1 MKQNN
6 IPVLDRQVSKKNS
19 YTKEN
24 YRKGYKIPIVSDTM
38 FATMIN
44 NYSRR
49 QYASLII
56 SEVLEVDYNEVYNT
70 IEFVKNKLDKEKANE
85 KGREV
90 DFVVKIKGEIIGIEM
105 NNNYS
110 KSSYE
115 RNISYTMDLY
125 KSEMKR
131 GTEYNYKKVTQINI
145 NNFTLGNNN
154 KTKEEYLLK
163 NEDDEILTD
172 KIKIVMV
179 TLPNIKK
186 KYYNNN
192 ELSRL
197 EKLMLV
203 FNENDEDK
211 LLSLSKGDR
220 IMVRRFGYNCIVGD

>member
-44 NYSRR
+44 NYSRK

>member
-44 NYSRR
+44 NYSRK

-163 NEDDEILTD
+163 NEEDEILTD
-172 KIKIVMV
+172 KIKII
-179 TLPNIKK
+179 TGQ
-186 KYYNNN
+186 NN
-192 ELSRL
+192 E
-197 EKLMLV
+197 K
-203 FNENDEDK
+203 N
-211 LLSLSKGDR
+211 
-220 IMVRRFGYNCIVGD
+220 